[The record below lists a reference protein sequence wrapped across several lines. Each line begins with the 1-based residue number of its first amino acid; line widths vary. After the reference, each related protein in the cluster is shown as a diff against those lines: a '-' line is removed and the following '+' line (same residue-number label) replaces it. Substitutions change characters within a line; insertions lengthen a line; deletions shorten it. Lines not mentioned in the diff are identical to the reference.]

1 MTIDII
7 SIFPG
12 MFEGPFRESMIRRAL
27 EREVVRIWVHDLRDF
42 AEGKHKQVDDMPY
55 GGGAGMILKPE
66 PLFRVLHYLTDR
78 YHPKKPWVIF
88 PTPQG
93 TPFRQKRA
101 RELSQ
106 QEHLIFICGHY
117 KGIDQRVRDRFVDEE
132 ISMGDYILTGGEL
145 PVMMI
150 VDTLVRLIP
159 GVLGDSDSADS
170 DSFEHGILD
179 CPYYTRPEEIEGMR
193 VPDILLSG
201 HHANIEKWRREQAMA
216 LTRNRR
222 NDLLNSTDSIE
233 DDGST
238 S

>member
-27 EREVVRIWVHDLRDF
+27 ERELVRIWIHDLRDF
-42 AEGKHKQVDDMPY
+42 AEGKHQQVDDMPY
-55 GGGAGMILKPE
+55 GGGAGMILKPD
-66 PLFRVLHYLTDR
+66 PLFRALHYLMDQ
-78 YHPKKPWVIF
+78 YHPEKPWVIF

-93 TPFRQKRA
+93 NSFRQKRA

-106 QEHLIFICGHY
+106 KQHLIFICGHY

-159 GVLGDSDSADS
+159 GVLGDGDSADS

-193 VPDILLSG
+193 VPDVLLSG
-201 HHANIEKWRREQAMA
+201 HHANIEKWRREQAVA

-222 NDLLNSTDSIE
+222 KDLMNSTDSIE

-238 S
+238 

>member
-1 MTIDII
+1 MTVDII

-12 MFEGPFRESMIRRAL
+12 MFEGPFRESIIRRAL

-42 AEGKHKQVDDMPY
+42 AEGKHQQVDDMPY
-55 GGGAGMILKPE
+55 GGGAGMILKPD
-66 PLFRVLHYLTDR
+66 PLFRALQSLIEHYR
-78 YHPKKPWVIF
+78 PEKPWVIF

-101 RELSQ
+101 RELTQ
-106 QEHLIFICGHY
+106 KEHLIFICGHY

-193 VPDILLSG
+193 VPDVLLSG
-201 HHANIEKWRREQAMA
+201 HHANIEKWRREQALA
-216 LTRNRR
+216 LTRSRR
-222 NDLLNSTDSIE
+222 NDLLNSTNSIE
-233 DDGST
+233 KDGST

>member
-42 AEGKHKQVDDMPY
+42 AEGKHKQVDDTPY
-55 GGGAGMILKPE
+55 GGGAGMILKPD
-66 PLFRVLHYLTDR
+66 PLFRALQSLIDR
-78 YHPKKPWVIF
+78 YHPEKPWIIF

-101 RELSQ
+101 RELSKI
-106 QEHLIFICGHY
+106 EHLIFICGHY

-193 VPDILLSG
+193 VPDVLLSG
-201 HHANIEKWRREQAMA
+201 HHANIEKWRQEQASA
-216 LTRNRR
+216 LTRSRR

-233 DDGST
+233 KDGST
-238 S
+238 